1 MKRDIVQDYIQRFP
15 ELPNKTL
22 AAMIFTK
29 EEGLFTDVEAAR
41 KMIRYYKGADGV
53 KSKKVAE
60 TQNRKVEHSSVKEG
74 LRKLG
79 LISKAEN
86 MESVELGAGSYLILS
101 DIHLPFH
108 DEDALA
114 LAIEYG
120 LNHKVD
126 ALILNGDIL
135 DCYDVSRFGKELRRP
150 KISEEL
156 EMGRQFL
163 KYVSEQF
170 PRVLY
175 KIGNHEERMRAYV
188 LRNARELGDLT
199 EVSLEYLLRFHEYG
213 IEAVN
218 REMIKLGNLI
228 VLHGHELGESVFSPV
243 NPARGFFLKAKA
255 STLMGHYHQVS
266 HHSESNLHGEQVG
279 VWSTGC
285 LCNLSPE
292 YRPYAY
298 TKWSNG
304 FAYVTV
310 NEDKTFQVK
319 NFRILDGKIL

>member
-1 MKRDIVQDYIQRFP
+1 
-15 ELPNKTL
+15 
-22 AAMIFTK
+22 
-29 EEGLFTDVEAAR
+29 
-41 KMIRYYKGADGV
+41 
-53 KSKKVAE
+53 
-60 TQNRKVEHSSVKEG
+60 
-74 LRKLG
+74 
-79 LISKAEN
+79 
-86 MESVELGAGSYLILS
+86 
-101 DIHLPFH
+101 
-108 DEDALA
+108 
-114 LAIEYG
+114 
-120 LNHKVD
+120 
-126 ALILNGDIL
+126 
-135 DCYDVSRFGKELRRP
+135 
-150 KISEEL
+150 
-156 EMGRQFL
+156 
-163 KYVSEQF
+163 
-170 PRVLY
+170 
-175 KIGNHEERMRAYV
+175 MRAYV

-266 HHSESNLHGEQVG
+266 HHSESNLNGEQVG

-319 NFRILDGKIL
+319 NFRILEGKIL